1 MIERIFPHPV
11 LAGLL
16 TIVWIMLMNQ
26 LTPGTLVMGAIVGI
40 AVTKLTSVYWP
51 ERPRIRRP
59 LLIAEYVVLFLRDI
73 LISNLQVAWLVLFR
87 DPRTLNSRF
96 ITVPLEASTPEA
108 VVALAATITLTPGTL
123 SVDVAD
129 DRRSLVVHCI
139 DVDDVDVAIAD
150 IKQRY
155 ERRLIRILT

>member
-16 TIVWIMLMNQ
+16 AIVWIMLMNQ

-59 LLIAEYVVLFLRDI
+59 LLIAEYLAVFLRDI
-73 LISNLQVAWLVLFR
+73 MISNLQVAWLVLFR
-87 DPRTLNSRF
+87 DPSTLNSRF
-96 ITVPLEASTPEA
+96 ITVPLEVATPEA

-129 DRRSLVVHCI
+129 DRRSLLVHCI
-139 DVDDVDVAIAD
+139 DVDDVDAAIAD